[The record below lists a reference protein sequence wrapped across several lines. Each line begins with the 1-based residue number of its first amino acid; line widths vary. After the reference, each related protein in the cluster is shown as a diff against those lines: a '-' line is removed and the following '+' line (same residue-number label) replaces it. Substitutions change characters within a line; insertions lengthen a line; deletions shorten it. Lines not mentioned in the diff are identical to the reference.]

1 MRSSWQEDGD
11 RLPPMCLLWNFL
23 HVFPKHLVLAAI
35 WNRLGWISRSF
46 LPPVLPKWQFLYFQI
61 ETEMIV
67 FADYFLHMV
76 QHIHWDLW
84 FLGLLLVVFFPS
96 FIKVLAQ
103 GPLQYGL
110 QSINL
115 QPFALTLPEK
125 LYFYISFPWCLE
137 CLLSFPLFS
146 LTSSTKRCEFLPK
159 QKLS

>member
-35 WNRLGWISRSF
+35 WNRLGWISQGF
-46 LPPVLPKWQFLYFQI
+46 LPPCPSQMALSVLPNWDRVDCF
-61 ETEMIV
+61 

-125 LYFYISFPWCLE
+125 LYFYISFPRCLE

-146 LTSSTKRCEFLPK
+146 LTSSTKWCEFLPK
-159 QKLS
+159 